1 MPLSILDPSGIVRPP
16 RRALRAV
23 PASLQG
29 IGVGLI
35 DNSKPNAEFVL
46 GWVGEALQQQYGVSL
61 HWIHKRTEGGPAPEA
76 QLAKLAAE
84 CQVTLAAIAE

>member
-1 MPLSILDPSGIVRPP
+1 MSLTILDPTGLVRPP
-16 RRALRAV
+16 RRTLRAA
-23 PASLQG
+23 PASLRG

-35 DNSKPNAEFVL
+35 DNSKPNAEFML
-46 GWVGEALQQQYGVSL
+46 GWVGEALQQRYGVSL

-76 QLAKLAAE
+76 ELAKVAAE